1 MDAPNSAEKKVWIK
15 YDVRIEGQEMLFIN
29 TVQQVLKVKEYVY
42 SQVWN
47 WKSQDRLL
55 ARNRLKSKCD
65 VHTKICNALSQ
76 KGLKRSI
83 AKSRNS
89 SHEINHTSPKKR
101 FTSIWTID
109 ERLNR
114 MTPSVSSH
122 LQLLQHLKET
132 AFLTHRP
139 LAILGRRL
147 FALEHSFWLVR
158 GYYPMSFL
166 CWLYVVWCRPQVWV
180 TIIIGMGIGEFW
192 AQEGT
197 YRPCYP
203 AQIVRN
209 GRYVFSNQKPWKVAV
224 KFFQPAC
231 LRHLNILF
239 WNFESTPL
247 LTGRGETVISSLKKA
262 TTPCRCHGSHVEC
275 DYKNIS
281 NLVPPV
287 CDPITL
293 VQYSYLSWL

>member
-1 MDAPNSAEKKVWIK
+1 
-15 YDVRIEGQEMLFIN
+15 MLFIN
-29 TVQQVLKVKEYVY
+29 TVHQVLKVKEYVY

-109 ERLNR
+109 ERRMNR

-209 GRYVFSNQKPWKVAV
+209 GRYVSSNQKPWKVAV
-224 KFFQPAC
+224 KFFQPRLAC
-231 LRHLNILF
+231 LPACDIWTFYFEILKA
-239 WNFESTPL
+239 PL
-247 LTGRGETVISSLKKA
+247 FSQGGNETVISSLKKA
-262 TTPCRCHGSHVEC
+262 TTPMPIPRLARRMWLQ
-275 DYKNIS
+275 NIS

-287 CDPITL
+287 CDPITF